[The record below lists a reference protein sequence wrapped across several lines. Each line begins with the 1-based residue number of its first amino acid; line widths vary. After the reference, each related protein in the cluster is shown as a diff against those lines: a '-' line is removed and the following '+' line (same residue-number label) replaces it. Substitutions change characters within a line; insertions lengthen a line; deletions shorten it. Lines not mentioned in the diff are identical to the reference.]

1 MQRRILFL
9 LNPKAGVKQKIS
21 LPDLIQQRCADAGI
35 DFVMD
40 HTRADGD
47 YSLLKE
53 KILTEKISDVV
64 IAGGDGTIS
73 AVTAKLRELPVQF
86 GIIPRG
92 SGNGL
97 AFAARIPK
105 DPNKALDIILKGTAN
120 PVDAFLIND
129 HFSCMLSGLGF
140 DAQVAHD
147 FDGQTKR
154 GFWKYAELTLKNV
167 TGIKPYAFHLKS
179 KEVDLSMKA
188 YFISIANSNQFGNQ
202 FTIAPKASL
211 QDGKLDIVAVEK
223 NNLLSVLAKVLWHIN
238 YGTFTKDFKK
248 HYGITYFQTT
258 ELVIENPE
266 LAPFHIDGDGKQTSK
281 QFTVSVIPKAYS
293 LLMP

>member
-1 MQRRILFL
+1 MQRRLLFL
-9 LNPKAGVKQKIS
+9 LNPRAGVKQNKS
-21 LPDLIQQRCADAGI
+21 LPEMIQQRCAGAGVAYI
-35 DFVMD
+35 ID

-47 YSLLKE
+47 YTVMKE
-53 KILTEKISDVV
+53 KIITEKITDVI
-64 IAGGDGTIS
+64 IAGGDGTVS
-73 AVTAKLRELPVQF
+73 AVTTDLRDMPVNF

-97 AFAARIPK
+97 AFAAGIPK
-105 DPNKALDIILKGTAN
+105 DPGKALDVIFNGKAN
-120 PVDAFLIND
+120 AVDAFLIND

-154 GFWKYAELTLKNV
+154 GFWKYAQLTLKNLA
-167 TGIKPYAFHLKS
+167 GIKPYSFRLRS
-179 KEVDLSMKA
+179 KETDISLKA

-211 QDGKLDIVAVEK
+211 NDGWLDIVAVEK
-223 NNLLSVLAKVLWHIN
+223 RNLLSVLVKVLWHVR
-238 YGTFTKDFKK
+238 YGTFTIDFKK
-248 HYGITYFQTT
+248 RYGITYFQTK

-266 LAPFHIDGDGKQTSK
+266 LAPFHVDGDGKATSQTFIIK
-281 QFTVSVIPKAYS
+281 IIPQAYL